1 MRKLIA
7 KLFGLYTK
15 QDHYLYVE
23 IARQETEIQRRRYY
37 QQVLDHLQRNGT
49 LPTNCDLV
57 IPKQSLIITNPETK
71 EVIAHDGKW
80 KRLPMDGEPV
90 VITYKQND

>member
-1 MRKLIA
+1 MKKLIA
-7 KLFGLYTK
+7 KLLGLFESK
-15 QDHYLYVE
+15 EV
-23 IARQETEIQRRRYY
+23 QELVRLKAELVTLDRKDYY
-37 QQVLDHLQRNGT
+37 QKVLDHLQRNGT